1 MDQNSQAVSKVTV
14 PVILERKLRGEKITC
29 LTAYDYS
36 TARLVDEAGIEM
48 ILVGDSLAQTVLGYD
63 STVPVTVEEMLHHL
77 RAVRRGVRRALL
89 IVDLPY
95 GAYHVSNEQAL
106 ANAIRF
112 LKEGGA
118 EAVKLEGGRKR
129 ARLVRKLVE
138 AQIPVMGH
146 IGLTPQSIHA
156 LGGYRVQGR
165 TLDSATELLADAEAL
180 EEAGAFAVVLEGI
193 PRELAAII
201 TRRLRIPTIGI
212 GAGPD
217 CDGQVLV
224 FHDLVGLSYHAARQV
239 RAQLRQPSRNAS
251 PGFDQFSRRRRG
263 RPLPRRPRVV
273 SLDRRGAR
281 SSLKRK
287 QPARPESSASV
298 ASGQLVWPAL
308 LDRSRRQSL
317 SALATELDENE
328 HAADHLGSGTAKLRA
343 RTARARQVAGTGAD
357 DGSIARRPPESYS
370 PGQAAV

>member
-1 MDQNSQAVSKVTV
+1 
-14 PVILERKLRGEKITC
+14 
-29 LTAYDYS
+29 
-36 TARLVDEAGIEM
+36 
-48 ILVGDSLAQTVLGYD
+48 
-63 STVPVTVEEMLHHL
+63 
-77 RAVRRGVRRALL
+77 LL

-129 ARLVRKLVE
+129 VRLVRKLVE

-156 LGGYRVQGR
+156 MGGYRVQGR
-165 TLDSATELLADAEAL
+165 TLDSSTELLADAEAL

-201 TRRLRIPTIGI
+201 TRRLRIPSIGI

-224 FHDLVGLSYHAARQV
+224 FHDLVGLSYLPPAKFVRSYANLREMLHQV
-239 RAQLRQPSRNAS
+239 LMTFRADVAEGRY
-251 PGFDQFSRRRRG
+251 PG
-263 RPLPRRPRVV
+263 
-273 SLDRRGAR
+273 
-281 SSLKRK
+281 
-287 QPARPESSASV
+287 
-298 ASGQLVWPAL
+298 
-308 LDRSRRQSL
+308 
-317 SALATELDENE
+317 
-328 HAADHLGSGTAKLRA
+328 DH
-343 RTARARQVAGTGAD
+343 
-357 DGSIARRPPESYS
+357 ESYHWS
-370 PGQAAV
+370 AAMRQQFEKEITRSA